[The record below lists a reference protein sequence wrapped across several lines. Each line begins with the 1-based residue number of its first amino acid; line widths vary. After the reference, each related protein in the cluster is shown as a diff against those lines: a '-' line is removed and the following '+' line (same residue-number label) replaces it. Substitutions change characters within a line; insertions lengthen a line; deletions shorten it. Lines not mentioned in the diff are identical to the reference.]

1 MPINRRRPHGQSIR
15 FIAALQNEAGIIA
28 NARRRRN
35 GICAM
40 CGRPTSQWYGAPHKA
55 YDAVKNNRTGSETM
69 NGAEVIADILKRE
82 GTEFLSCY
90 PRNPV
95 IEPCAALDI
104 RPILCRQERVGV
116 GIADGFSRIKR
127 GKRNG
132 VFAAQAGPGIENAF
146 PGVAQAFSENVP
158 LLVVSGGMPL
168 ARQYS
173 RPVFRAAEV
182 FRPVTKWSALAHS
195 VQELPDLLRRS
206 YHAMRS
212 GKAGPVLI
220 EVPDEVFTAEYNGT
234 VDYVPVPVQRAAPDP
249 DAIKKAVEMLLA
261 AKHPVLWAGQ
271 GVHYAEASAQL
282 AALAEMLPAPVV
294 ATNPGKS
301 AIPDSH
307 PLALGASTRSRS
319 KPFADFLNRADLVV
333 AIGSSLTITNFG
345 PAVPPG
351 KTIIHSSNDA
361 ADINKE
367 YRADHAVV
375 GDAALVIDALIAE
388 LARKRSGSGGNALA
402 ALKEDIAAGKKAWRD
417 EWSKHLDSGETPI
430 NQYRVIRDM
439 MRTLDRDN
447 VIITHDSGSPREQLL
462 PFWETTSAG
471 SYMGWGKSTQLGY
484 GLGITMGAKLAA
496 PKKLCINV
504 MGDAA
509 IGMTGMDIETAAR
522 NRIGILTVVFNN
534 GVMAA
539 ERDVLKLSAK
549 KYGALTVSG
558 NYTKVAQGLNVD
570 ATRVEKPADIVP
582 ALKDAVAVTETG
594 APFLLEFVVKEGYDF
609 SRYA

>member
-1 MPINRRRPHGQSIR
+1 
-15 FIAALQNEAGIIA
+15 
-28 NARRRRN
+28 
-35 GICAM
+35 
-40 CGRPTSQWYGAPHKA
+40 
-55 YDAVKNNRTGSETM
+55 M
-69 NGAEVIADILKRE
+69 NGAEVIAEILKRE

-116 GIADGFSRIKR
+116 GIADGYSRIKR

-158 LLVVSGGMPL
+158 LLIVAGGL
-168 ARQYS
+168 QLERQYMH
-173 RPVFRAAEV
+173 PVFRAAEV
-182 FRPVTKWSALAHS
+182 FKPVTKWSALAHS
-195 VQELPDLLRRS
+195 AQELPDLLRRA
-206 YHAMRS
+206 YQAMRS

-220 EVPDEVFTAEYNGT
+220 EVPDEVFSAEFKGDL
-234 VDYVPVPVQRAAPDP
+234 DYMPVPVQRAAPDP
-249 DAIKKAVEMLLA
+249 AAIKKAAEMLLA
-261 AKHPVLWAGQ
+261 AKHPLLWAGQ
-271 GVHYAEASAQL
+271 GVHYAEASDRL
-282 AALAEMLPAPVV
+282 AALAELIPAPVV

-301 AIPDSH
+301 AIPDAH
-307 PLALGASTRSRS
+307 PLALGAATRSRS
-319 KPFADFLNRADLVV
+319 KPFADFMNRADVV
-333 AIGSSLTITNFG
+333 LAIGSSLTRTNFG
-345 PAVPPG
+345 PSVPPG

-361 ADINKE
+361 GDINKE
-367 YRADHAVV
+367 YRVQHAVV

-388 LARKRSGSGGNALA
+388 LSRVKRGTGGNALA
-402 ALKEDIAAGKKAWRD
+402 DLKEDIAAGKKAWRE
-417 EWSKHLDSGETPI
+417 EWGKHLDSDEVPI

-462 PFWETTSAG
+462 PFWETTKAG

-484 GLGITMGAKLAA
+484 GLGITMGAKLAE

-539 ERDVLKLSAK
+539 ERDVLKLSTK

-558 NYTKVAQGLNVD
+558 NYTKVAEGLNVD
-570 ATRVEKPADIVP
+570 SARVDKPADIP
-582 ALKDAVAVTETG
+582 HALKDAVAVTETG
-594 APFLLEFVVKEGYDF
+594 APFLLEFMVKEGYDF